1 MISVTL
7 GPDGDGRLVPA
18 YSERRPD
25 ETLHEFLLRSRQEM
39 ALHIRVLEATSDA
52 QTQLFASERTR
63 SRRTM
68 ISLALSGAGF
78 AAATYLLLA
87 HNGLAGNGPAPFL
100 AAMIGGCALAGAA
113 APLGIASMASRIP
126 SWRLASEDLLRRLL
140 GRPRRAA
147 EPCATIH
154 PLVRGGDLQAEVIAP
169 EEISEAENAACDL
182 DRDPVVIE
190 LIEDFT
196 IDRLETRTFF
206 WGLGLPVFQAMVI
219 ATLFCAVR
227 VMFGWPLAALMADML
242 LVLVICLIG
251 FFFLL
256 IFSNLASGSLA
267 RLMLWWRRR

>member
-1 MISVTL
+1 M
-7 GPDGDGRLVPA
+7 
-18 YSERRPD
+18 
-25 ETLHEFLLRSRQEM
+25 
-39 ALHIRVLEATSDA
+39 
-52 QTQLFASERTR
+52 
-63 SRRTM
+63 
-68 ISLALSGAGF
+68 
-78 AAATYLLLA
+78 
-87 HNGLAGNGPAPFL
+87 
-100 AAMIGGCALAGAA
+100 
-113 APLGIASMASRIP
+113 
-126 SWRLASEDLLRRLL
+126 
-140 GRPRRAA
+140 
-147 EPCATIH
+147 
-154 PLVRGGDLQAEVIAP
+154 RGGDLQAEVIAP